1 LNKQTQGKAGGRRLA
16 VDQDLLVRTAQ
27 GDMEAFRALYEQV
40 QRPLF
45 GFLYR
50 LVGVQ
55 AVADELVNEV
65 MFEVWRGAATF
76 EGRASPESWI
86 FGIAYHRAIS
96 ARRHRREEPLPDDA
110 SERFADPAPGAAH
123 EVEQAATARL
133 LARLMEQLSSEHRAV
148 LVLTYQQGLSVREIA
163 ETMDCPVNTVKTR
176 MHYARQRLLQLL
188 KAEGIEGVDL

>member
-1 LNKQTQGKAGGRRLA
+1 LNKQSQGKAVGRRLA
-16 VDQDLLVRTAQ
+16 VDQDLLARTAK

-50 LVGVQ
+50 LVGVR

-65 MFEVWRGAATF
+65 MFEVWKGAATF

-96 ARRHRREEPLPDDA
+96 ARRQRKEEPLPEDA
-110 SERFADPAPGAAH
+110 AERFADPSPGAAH
-123 EVEQAATARL
+123 QVEQAAVARL
-133 LARLMEQLSSEHRAV
+133 LRQLMAQLTEEHRTV
-148 LVLTYQQGLSVREIA
+148 LVLTYQQEMSIREIA
-163 ETMDCPVNTVKTR
+163 EAMDCPVNTVKTR

-188 KAEGIEGVDL
+188 KAHGIEGVDL